1 MFENLK
7 DPYSLFETEISV
19 LLNENFKKYIPSTR
33 STISE
38 CE

>member
-38 CE
+38 YV

>member
-33 STISE
+33 SSISE
-38 CE
+38 YE